1 MKVFLVATLAI
12 ACVASAP
19 SDRRECPTLD
29 QIAGAFEAE
38 FGSAIPDGALDCL
51 HGGDKCPWSS
61 FENFQSWFKNATGL
75 KV

>member
-12 ACVASAP
+12 ACVAGAP
-19 SDRRECPTLD
+19 SDRKECPTLD